1 MKLHTFAL
9 AFALAL
15 VITGLCASSIVWAQD
30 ALPPKAGADA
40 AAGRSLRI
48 QTRGDATARPRVTLQ
63 VIKTLCGTGVIK
75 WYQQA
80 DAGFRITCPLAQPVQ
95 NTRQQRYTHLDF
107 SYFATQP
114 GGTAPV
120 AQAKPGRCDAGTQV
134 SVAGKA
140 VLLRQGCGL
149 EDMPLPAPGRT
160 GTPAPQDS
168 AAAPLST
175 LNRGPTDKPW
185 NTVFQNSP
193 LPLPQD
199 TAEASAHAP
208 GGQAPKQGS

>member
-9 AFALAL
+9 AFALAI
-15 VITGLCASSIVWAQD
+15 VITSLCASTMAWAQD
-30 ALPPKAGADA
+30 AAAPQA

-48 QTRGDATARPRVTLQ
+48 QTRGDAAARPRVTLQ
-63 VIKTLCGTGVIK
+63 VIKTLCGTGAIT

-95 NTRQQRYTHLDF
+95 NARQQRYTHLDF
-107 SYFATQP
+107 SYLIAQTS
-114 GGTAPV
+114 GTAPV
-120 AQAKPGRCDAGTQV
+120 ALARPGRCDAGTQV

-149 EDMPLPAPGRT
+149 EDPPAPAR
-160 GTPAPQDS
+160 ARALQDG

-175 LNRGPTDKPW
+175 LNRGPADKPW
-185 NTVFQNSP
+185 NAVFQTAP

-199 TAEASAHAP
+199 TAKASTNAA
-208 GGQAPKQGS
+208 GQAPKQGS

>member
-1 MKLHTFAL
+1 MKLHTLAL

-15 VITGLCASSIVWAQD
+15 VITSLCASSMVWAQD
-30 ALPPKAGADA
+30 AAPPKADA

-63 VIKTLCGTGVIK
+63 VIKTLCGTGAIT

-95 NTRQQRYTHLDF
+95 NARQQRYTHLDF
-107 SYFATQP
+107 SYLATPP
-114 GGTAPV
+114 GGTAVV
-120 AQAKPGRCDAGTQV
+120 APARPGRCDAGRQV

-140 VLLRQGCGL
+140 VLLREGCGL
-149 EDMPLPAPGRT
+149 EDVPAPA
-160 GTPAPQDS
+160 PAPPDS
-168 AAAPLST
+168 AAASLST
-175 LNRGPTDKPW
+175 LNRGPADKPW
-185 NTVFQNSP
+185 NTVFQTSP

-199 TAEASAHAP
+199 TADASTRTP
-208 GGQAPKQGS
+208 GQVSKQGS

>member
-1 MKLHTFAL
+1 MKLHTSAL

-15 VITGLCASSIVWAQD
+15 VITCLCASSMAWAQD
-30 ALPPKAGADA
+30 AAPPKADA
-40 AAGRSLRI
+40 AAGRSLRV
-48 QTRGDATARPRVTLQ
+48 QTRGDAAARPRVTLQ
-63 VIKTLCGTGVIK
+63 VIKTLCGTEAIT

-95 NTRQQRYTHLDF
+95 QARQQRYTHLDF
-107 SYFATQP
+107 SYFAAPP
-114 GGTAPV
+114 GGTAVV
-120 AQAKPGRCDAGTQV
+120 APAKPGRCDAGTQV

-149 EDMPLPAPGRT
+149 EGVPAPAR
-160 GTPAPQDS
+160 

-175 LNRGPTDKPW
+175 LNRGPAHKPW
-185 NTVFQNSP
+185 NTVFQTSP

-199 TAEASAHAP
+199 TAEASANAH
-208 GGQAPKQGS
+208 GQAPKQGS

>member
-30 ALPPKAGADA
+30 AAPPKASADT

-48 QTRGDATARPRVTLQ
+48 QTRGDPTARPRVTLQ
-63 VIKTLCGTGVIK
+63 VIKTLCGTGAIT

-80 DAGFRITCPLAQPVQ
+80 DAGFRITCPLAQPAQ
-95 NTRQQRYTHLDF
+95 NARQQRYTHLDF
-107 SYFATQP
+107 RYLATQP
-114 GGTAPV
+114 GGTAP
-120 AQAKPGRCDAGTQV
+120 AALAKLGRCDAGTQV

-149 EDMPLPAPGRT
+149 EDMPAPAPARAGSH
-160 GTPAPQDS
+160 PLADS

-175 LNRGPTDKPW
+175 LNRGPADKPW
-185 NTVFQNSP
+185 NTVFQTSP

-199 TAEASAHAP
+199 TAEASTNAR
-208 GGQAPKQGS
+208 GQAPKQGS